1 MAKKL
6 AEEAIE
12 VVIDAMNGDREA
24 VVRESADLL
33 YNLVVLW
40 AEAGVRPQD
49 VFAEMAR
56 RERLSL
62 AEKLP
67 KKHVE
72 TSARRKWSCSKPAA
86 KNRRAL
92 SALQLRW
99 WTGRAGQSSRRTV
112 SNRDMLRRLYDWC
125 IAAAGAPM
133 PTWLMGAI
141 SFLESSVFPIPPD
154 TMLIPMSL
162 PRRPRLV
169 LRPCLYPDVRRRR
182 VLGYA
187 IGACFFDLVGHWLI
201 QSMAMATRS
210 SLPGAYGSGAWI
222 IVSRG

>member
-1 MAKKL
+1 MDDSLERLYQQVIAAKSADPALSRTAKLMRAGRSKMAKKL

-56 RERLSL
+56 RERLFGL

-72 TSARRKWSCSKPAA
+72 TSAPPQGGRCSTPAA
-86 KNRRAL
+86 KCRRRYG
-92 SALQLRW
+92 LR
-99 WTGRAGQSSRRTV
+99 
-112 SNRDMLRRLYDWC
+112 
-125 IAAAGAPM
+125 
-133 PTWLMGAI
+133 
-141 SFLESSVFPIPPD
+141 PP
-154 TMLIPMSL
+154 
-162 PRRPRLV
+162 PRRVDNPA
-169 LRPCLYPDVRRRR
+169 CRR
-182 VLGYA
+182 
-187 IGACFFDLVGHWLI
+187 
-201 QSMAMATRS
+201 
-210 SLPGAYGSGAWI
+210 
-222 IVSRG
+222 

>member
-1 MAKKL
+1 MDDSLGRLYDQVIEAKSADPVTSRTAKLMRAGRSKMAKKL

-56 RERLSL
+56 RERLFGL

-72 TSARRKWSCSKPAA
+72 PSARRKVVMLETRR
-86 KNRRAL
+86 KNRR
-92 SALQLRW
+92 R
-99 WTGRAGQSSRRTV
+99 
-112 SNRDMLRRLYDWC
+112 
-125 IAAAGAPM
+125 
-133 PTWLMGAI
+133 
-141 SFLESSVFPIPPD
+141 
-154 TMLIPMSL
+154 
-162 PRRPRLV
+162 
-169 LRPCLYPDVRRRR
+169 
-182 VLGYA
+182 
-187 IGACFFDLVGHWLI
+187 
-201 QSMAMATRS
+201 
-210 SLPGAYGSGAWI
+210 
-222 IVSRG
+222 